1 MGANKFNYTR
11 LGGETEIEGV
21 DDRADMAETR
31 RTFSLLGNRLRF
43 TKTFNIWFSLAYLSR
58 SCLSICELHLLFL
71 RLSCFSLGL
80 KDSFQADVFKVLAAI
95 LHLGNVVI
103 KENSSEKS
111 SIGVRI
117 FFFICAVL
125 DNLDVFSIDN
135 SQSCHNTFC
144 FLSSPETLTWPYS
157 VTWWAWTWRTCAA
170 GYVTDG

>member
-1 MGANKFNYTR
+1 M
-11 LGGETEIEGV
+11 
-21 DDRADMAETR
+21 
-31 RTFSLLGNRLRF
+31 
-43 TKTFNIWFSLAYLSR
+43 
-58 SCLSICELHLLFL
+58 
-71 RLSCFSLGL
+71 
-80 KDSFQADVFKVLAAI
+80 FKVLAAI

-103 KENSSEKS
+103 KENSSDKS

-157 VTWWAWTWRTCAA
+157 VT
-170 GYVTDG
+170 